1 MAVRFDGNVHLFQ
14 LEVVE
19 MAGEGAAMAQLK
31 ARRYTEKHRGSEE
44 PIHVEPTRPKKIDQG
59 ANAPWTPQETKKQGP
74 RTQCRTQSNVLAT
87 RKPVPLTR
95 IPAGSL

>member
-44 PIHVEPTRPKKIDQG
+44 PIHVEPTRPEKIDQG
-59 ANAPWTPQETKKQGP
+59 ANAPWTPLKRQRSKDKELNAGLNPTSWQLGNP
-74 RTQCRTQSNVLAT
+74 CR
-87 RKPVPLTR
+87 
-95 IPAGSL
+95 

>member
-44 PIHVEPTRPKKIDQG
+44 PIHVEPTRPEKIDQG
-59 ANAPWTPQETKKQGP
+59 ANAPWTPQETRKQGP
-74 RTQCRTQSNVLAT
+74 RTQSNVLAT